1 VLAGSYG
8 PLRHAAVAADG
19 ALWVLTGNREGRG
32 DPAADDDRV
41 LRFPGRERP
50 AASPP
55 GYTAGRRARTAV
67 SAAAPLGEGSMAD
80 VLAAIL
86 LALILLLFAGIVIAF
101 LVVAGWFLYAVV
113 AVARGRRPRTGY
125 GRQLLAAERGRG
137 RRPRRRG
144 RNFPGITIFLDAR
157 GPEAPKREP

>member
-1 VLAGSYG
+1 MPWTAMPLDGDGGTGEPAAVLAGSYER
-8 PLRHAAVAADG
+8 LRHAAVAADDC
-19 ALWVLTGNREGRG
+19 VLQS
-32 DPAADDDRV
+32 
-41 LRFPGRERP
+41 PGRERP

-80 VLAAIL
+80 VLAAVL
-86 LALILLLFAGIVIAF
+86 LALILLLFAGFVVAF
-101 LVVAGWFLYAVV
+101 LVVVGWVLYAGV

-157 GPEAPKREP
+157 GPDAPKREP